1 MDRGHLRAEDCVLL
15 LLHLLGVGDLLLL
28 RGADD
33 ALCFLFVADADR
45 GDEGADTDSRR
56 TQAVDLI
63 DLQAGVD
70 LSAGIKNLIRLI
82 RRDGVEAASEGIQL
96 DEIQIIPGV
105 DKIRRRVKTRV
116 VHPLVVDAERPLQ
129 FAEMGDGVLGQHRHP
144 VGIDHLRDSVVDLR
158 VDMIGSSGEND
169 AVASGLFQ
177 IAERLFALPFDVPAC
192 LRLLLPRGHCRVDH
206 LDLRKVMENLH
217 HAVAEDL
224 LIGEG
229 EEGIHET
236 D

>member
-1 MDRGHLRAEDCVLL
+1 MNRRHLRGQDGIAF
-15 LLHLLGVGDLLLL
+15 LHLLRERNFLNRGGRDAFLRLLL
-28 RGADD
+28 RPGPDRCDQRTDPDPGRAQIAD
-33 ALCFLFVADADR
+33 L
-45 GDEGADTDSRR
+45 
-56 TQAVDLI
+56 VDLQTGI
-63 DLQAGVD
+63 DPPAAGHDFLHLVRGHGVHAAAERVELD
-70 LSAGIKNLIRLI
+70 DVKVLMLLDVV
-82 RRDGVEAASEGIQL
+82 RRGVEA
-96 DEIQIIPGV
+96 
-105 DKIRRRVKTRV
+105 RVI
-116 VHPLVVDAERPLQ
+116 HPLVVDAERPLQ